1 MQQVGEK
8 LKPITEEKREQ
19 NTKKNRQA
27 VTKIKKEMTD
37 TETHTETHKL
47 DTGRKNT
54 EKTEGTEWERQR
66 G

>member
-1 MQQVGEK
+1 MR
-8 LKPITEEKREQ
+8 TE
-19 NTKKNRQA
+19 
-27 VTKIKKEMTD
+27 TKIKQEMTD